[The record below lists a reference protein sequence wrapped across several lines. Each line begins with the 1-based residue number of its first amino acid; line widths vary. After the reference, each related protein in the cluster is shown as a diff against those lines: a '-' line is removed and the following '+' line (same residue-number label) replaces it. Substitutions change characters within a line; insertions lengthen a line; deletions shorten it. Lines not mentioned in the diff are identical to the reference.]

1 MSQRV
6 LIVIQAADKDA
17 ANALAKAQID
27 PVGGEKTF
35 SIGLSLSGAEP
46 PTHYWCSTLMPDG
59 GAVLGN
65 FLGQFP
71 RALVSGYDA
80 DADPGFPQRVLAG
93 LGLQQL
99 TAQASQ

>member
-17 ANALAKAQID
+17 ANAFAKAQID
-27 PVGGEKTF
+27 PIGGDQT
-35 SIGLSLSGAEP
+35 GAEP
-46 PTHYWCSTLMPDG
+46 ATHFWCSTLMPDG
-59 GAVLGN
+59 GTVLGN

>member
-17 ANALAKAQID
+17 ANAFAKARID
-27 PVGGEKTF
+27 PDGGESTF
-35 SIGLSLSGAEP
+35 SVGLSETGAEP
-46 PTHYWCSTLMPDG
+46 RTHYWCSTLMPDG
-59 GAVLGN
+59 GDVLGA
-65 FLGQFP
+65 FLGLFP

-93 LGLQQL
+93 LGLRQIDTL
-99 TAQASQ
+99 PAS

>member
-17 ANALAKAQID
+17 ANAFAKAQID
-27 PVGGEKTF
+27 PVGGEQTF
-35 SIGLSLSGAEP
+35 SIGLSETGAEP
-46 PTHYWCSTLMPDG
+46 VTHFWCSTLMPDG
-59 GAVLGN
+59 GTVLGA
-65 FLGQFP
+65 FLGLFP

-93 LGLQQL
+93 LGLRQITSQP
-99 TAQASQ
+99 AQ

>member
-17 ANALAKAQID
+17 ANVFAKAQID
-27 PVGGEKTF
+27 PVGGDQTF
-35 SIGLSLSGAEP
+35 SIGLSETGAEP
-46 PTHYWCSTLMPDG
+46 ETHFWCSTLMPDG

-93 LGLQQL
+93 LGLQQIS
-99 TAQASQ
+99 AQPAQ